1 MTDIFL
7 NATGGYVINYHFTD
21 HYCDRQA
28 LHLTVRRV
36 CVCFSTAHLS
46 ASRLERSQPLIS
58 GSSSCGD
65 VLEGLSLY
73 FIEGL

>member
-1 MTDIFL
+1 MLSLAILLTITLTDRLYIS
-7 NATGGYVINYHFTD
+7 
-21 HYCDRQA
+21 
-28 LHLTVRRV
+28 TVCRV

-46 ASRLERSQPLIS
+46 ALRLERSQPLIS
-58 GSSSCGD
+58 GWSSCGD